1 MPAREIMRLY
11 RQKKLHSGP
20 DGPIVKKK
28 KQAIAIQLSEAR
40 KEGHDIPEVK
50 GSMQDG
56 GLVPETGA
64 YKLHEGERVVPVAN
78 RTEATDLFASRPE
91 ERPRKEPPGRVPG
104 YRAGKMPTGMGG
116 AFERR

>member
-1 MPAREIMRLY
+1 
-11 RQKKLHSGP
+11 
-20 DGPIVKKK
+20 
-28 KQAIAIQLSEAR
+28 
-40 KEGHDIPEVK
+40 VK